1 MIQTVAEE
9 APLSVLMHV
18 DIFQVPLHYLSYL
31 FFGWMLTRSLNLM
44 NESLVKINASINPL
58 LTIGELI
65 NLKYLF
71 IQPTTSWITVYIS
84 KRKDVFSEE

>member
-31 FFGWMLTRSLNLM
+31 FFGWMLTRFWLRQVSIFTNNWRTYQFKIPFYPTNNILDNSLHL
-44 NESLVKINASINPL
+44 EKKRRLFGRINCTKGNS
-58 LTIGELI
+58 
-65 NLKYLF
+65 
-71 IQPTTSWITVYIS
+71 
-84 KRKDVFSEE
+84 